1 MKHFVLPILL
11 LVGGTVF
18 AQEKVI
24 ADKIAGIV
32 GDKIILKSELSTAI
46 ADMQRN
52 NNGQEVK
59 GVDEC
64 TILDNMLIQK
74 ALVLQAEKDSLPVS
88 DEEVEAEVDQRIRYF
103 INLYGGK
110 DAFEQIAQRTVYQ
123 AKMDFMQ
130 PIREQ
135 RLAEA
140 MRKKIVQD
148 ITVTPTEV
156 KDFFDKIPE
165 KQRIF
170 YESEMQLSQ
179 IVLYPKASRDI
190 EKLAIDELNEYKRQ
204 VESGSRKFELLAQL
218 YSDDPGSRDKGG
230 AIELNRNDSKM
241 WDPTFF
247 STAFRLKEGQISPV
261 IKSKYGYHIIQMVS
275 RNGDDALVRHIL
287 KIPAITQT
295 EVDEATQ
302 KLDSIRRDITT
313 GAIDFGQAVVKYS
326 EDENAKSTA
335 GQIMGRN
342 GTTFLTIPDLD
353 KDMVLLLKNDTLKPG
368 QISKPEAFTDERGKK
383 GVRIVKLISRSEPHR
398 ENLRDD
404 YDRIAQRALDQ
415 KRSAVLEKWF
425 MAKIPT
431 FYIMI
436 DPEYQNCANLANGA
450 SPRRLQVINLQIN
463 PYWSRNNILFRSAY
477 ILL

>member
-1 MKHFVLPILL
+1 MKYLVLPVLL
-11 LVGGTVF
+11 LVAASSF

-32 GDKIILKSELSTAI
+32 GDKIILKSELATAI

-103 INLYGGK
+103 IQLYGGK

-123 AKMDFMQ
+123 AKMDFMA

-140 MRKKIVQD
+140 MRRKIVED
-148 ITVTPTEV
+148 IKITPTEV
-156 KDFFDKIPE
+156 KDYFDKTPE
-165 KQRIF
+165 NKRIF
-170 YESEMQLSQ
+170 YESEFQLSQ
-179 IVLYPKASRDI
+179 IVVYPKASHDI
-190 EKLAIDELNEYKRQ
+190 EHLSVDDLNGYKAQ
-204 VESGSRKFELLAQL
+204 VESGQRKFELLAQL
-218 YSDDPGSRDKGG
+218 YSDDPGTKEKGG
-230 AIELNRNDSKM
+230 MMELNRNDKS
-241 WDPTFF
+241 WDPVFF
-247 STAFRLKEGQISPV
+247 STALRLKEGQISSV

-275 RNGDDALVRHIL
+275 RNGDDFVIRHIL
-287 KIPAITQT
+287 KIPQITQP
-295 EVDEATQ
+295 EVDEATV
-302 KLDSIRRDITT
+302 KLDSIRT
-313 GAIDFGQAVVKYS
+313 GLINNYYDFGPAVFKWS
-326 EDENAKSTA
+326 DADDAKTTA
-335 GQIMGRN
+335 GQIMGKN

-353 KDMVLLLKNDTLKPG
+353 KDMVLLLKNGNLKPG
-368 QISKPEAFTDERGKK
+368 EISKPTVFTDERGKK
-383 GVRIVKLISRSEPHR
+383 GVRIVKLVSKSEPHR
-398 ENLRDD
+398 ENLKDD
-404 YDRIAQRALDQ
+404 YDRVAQRALDV
-415 KRSAVLEKWF
+415 KRSAALEKWF

-436 DPEYQNCANLANGA
+436 DPEYNNCGNLTKWTGG
-450 SPRRLQVINLQIN
+450 
-463 PYWSRNNILFRSAY
+463 SATAGN
-477 ILL
+477 

>member
-1 MKHFVLPILL
+1 MKSMKYFVIPVLL
-11 LVGGTVF
+11 LVATSGF

-32 GDKIILKSELSTAI
+32 GDKIILKSELTTAI

-123 AKMDFMQ
+123 AKMDFMA

-135 RLAEA
+135 RQAEA
-140 MRKKIVQD
+140 MRKKIVAD
-148 ITVTPTEV
+148 VTVTPTEV
-156 KDFFDKIPE
+156 KDFFEKIPE
-165 KQRIF
+165 NQRIF

-179 IVLYPKASRDI
+179 IVIYPKASHDI
-190 EKLAIDELNEYKRQ
+190 EQLAISDLNEYKHQ
-204 VESGSRKFELLAQL
+204 VETGQRKFELLAQL
-218 YSDDPGSRDKGG
+218 YSDDPGTKDKGG

-247 STAFRLKEGQISPV
+247 TTAFRLKDGQVSPV
-261 IKSKYGYHIIQMVS
+261 IHSKYGYHIIQMVS

-287 KIPAITQT
+287 KIPPITQP
-295 EVDEATQ
+295 EIDEASQ
-302 KLDSIRRDITT
+302 RLDSIRQDLQS
-313 GAIDFGQAVVKYS
+313 GAVDFGQAVVKFS
-326 EDENAKSTA
+326 EDETAKSTA

-353 KDMVLLLKNDTLKPG
+353 KDMVLLLKNSNLKPG
-368 QISKPEAFTDERGKK
+368 EISKPTPFTDERGKK
-383 GVRIVKLISRSEPHR
+383 GVRIVKLISKSEPHR
-398 ENLRDD
+398 ENMRDD
-404 YDRIAQRALDQ
+404 YDRIAQRTLDQ
-415 KRSAVLEKWF
+415 KRSQVLEKWF

-436 DPEYQNCANLANGA
+436 DPEFQNCGNLTKW
-450 SPRRLQVINLQIN
+450 QVVSSTAGN
-463 PYWSRNNILFRSAY
+463 
-477 ILL
+477 

>member
-1 MKHFVLPILL
+1 MKYFILPVLL
-11 LVGGTVF
+11 LVAASGF

-32 GDKIILKSELSTAI
+32 GDKIILKSELATAI

-103 INLYGGK
+103 IQLYGGK

-123 AKMDFMQ
+123 AKMDFMA

-140 MRKKIVQD
+140 MRRKIVED
-148 ITVTPTEV
+148 IKITPTEV

-179 IVLYPKASRDI
+179 IILYPKASRDI
-190 EKLAIDELNEYKRQ
+190 EKLAIDELNEYKAQ
-204 VESGSRKFELLAQL
+204 VESGQRKFELLAQL
-218 YSDDPGSRDKGG
+218 YSDDPGSKEKGG
-230 AIELNRNDSKM
+230 AIELNRNDKS

-247 STAFRLKEGQISPV
+247 STALRLKEGQISPV

-275 RNGDDALVRHIL
+275 RNGDDFLVRHIL
-287 KIPAITQT
+287 KIPQITQP
-295 EVDEATQ
+295 EVDEATS
-302 KLDSIRRDITT
+302 KLDSIRT
-313 GAIDFGQAVVKYS
+313 GLVNNAYDFGQAVVKWS
-326 EDENAKSTA
+326 DADDAKTTA
-335 GQIMGRN
+335 GQIMGKN

-353 KDMVLLLKNDTLKPG
+353 KDMVLLLKNANMKPG
-368 QISKPEAFTDERGKK
+368 EISKPMVFTDERGKK
-383 GVRIVKLISRSEPHR
+383 GVRIVKLVSKSEPHR
-398 ENLRDD
+398 ENLKDD
-404 YDRIAQRALDQ
+404 YDRVANRALDQ

-425 MAKIPT
+425 LTKIPT

-436 DPEYQNCANLANGA
+436 DPEFNNCGNLTKWTGT
-450 SPRRLQVINLQIN
+450 
-463 PYWSRNNILFRSAY
+463 SATAGN
-477 ILL
+477 

>member
-1 MKHFVLPILL
+1 MKYLILPVLL
-11 LVGGTVF
+11 LVAASGF

-32 GDKIILKSELSTAI
+32 GDKIILKSELATAI

-103 INLYGGK
+103 IQLYGGK

-123 AKMDFMQ
+123 AKMDFMA

-140 MRKKIVQD
+140 MRRKIVED
-148 ITVTPTEV
+148 IKITPTEV
-156 KDFFDKIPE
+156 KEFFDKIPE
-165 KQRIF
+165 KSRIF
-170 YESEMQLSQ
+170 YESEFQLSQ

-190 EKLAIDELNEYKRQ
+190 EKLAIDELNEYKAQ
-204 VESGSRKFELLAQL
+204 VESGQRKFELLAQL
-218 YSDDPGSRDKGG
+218 YSDDPGSKEKGG
-230 AIELNRNDSKM
+230 AIELNRNDKS

-247 STAFRLKEGQISPV
+247 STALRLKEGQISPV

-275 RNGDDALVRHIL
+275 RNGDDFLVRHIL
-287 KIPAITQT
+287 KIPQITQP
-295 EVDEATQ
+295 EVDEATVR
-302 KLDSIRRDITT
+302 LDSIRD
-313 GAIDFGQAVVKYS
+313 GLVKNYYDFGPAVFKWS
-326 EDENAKSTA
+326 DADDAKTTA
-335 GQIMGRN
+335 GQIMGKN

-353 KDMVLLLKNDTLKPG
+353 KDMVLLLKNGNLKPG
-368 QISKPEAFTDERGKK
+368 EISKPTVFTDERGKK
-383 GVRIVKLISRSEPHR
+383 GVRIVKLVSKSEPHR
-398 ENLRDD
+398 ENLKDD
-404 YDRIAQRALDQ
+404 YDRVAQRALDQ
-415 KRSAVLEKWF
+415 KRSGVLEKWF
-425 MAKIPT
+425 LTKIPT

-436 DPEYQNCANLANGA
+436 DPEYNNCGNLTKWTGGPATAGN
-450 SPRRLQVINLQIN
+450 
-463 PYWSRNNILFRSAY
+463 
-477 ILL
+477 